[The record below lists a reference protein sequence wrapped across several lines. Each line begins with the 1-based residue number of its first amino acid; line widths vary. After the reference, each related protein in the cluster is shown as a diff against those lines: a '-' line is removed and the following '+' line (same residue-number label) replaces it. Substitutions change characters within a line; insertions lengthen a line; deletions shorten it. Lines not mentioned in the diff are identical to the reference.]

1 MWFPWSSYEGHLLLQ
16 IWQLSA
22 ASATHIHISV
32 FFFIKIL
39 IHIYMKKT
47 NYRKQSWYLNNCDK
61 KDGKLSFCQRF
72 PHAHPPSMPK
82 RHKMVWTEE
91 LAILVQ
97 KPGKNQVKPQLGK
110 FCEFCLCGLNSS
122 GDSHSIGSERNLE
135 SMPSMKNYS
144 LSKTCWYW
152 SWQSSPREAHGLSV
166 IPLFW

>member
-1 MWFPWSSYEGHLLLQ
+1 MRVPFFSRYGNYLQLLQ
-16 IWQLSA
+16 H
-22 ASATHIHISV
+22 TYTYSV

-97 KPGKNQVKPQLGK
+97 KPGKNQVKPQLEK
-110 FCEFCLCGLNSS
+110 LCDFCLCGLNSS

-144 LSKTCWYW
+144 FGSCQKKTFFFGK
-152 SWQSSPREAHGLSV
+152 PF
-166 IPLFW
+166 PNLFTHPPTPGFL